1 MRRDSDID
9 NNHDDYSD
17 SPLDPKY
24 AIPFILH
31 CRQKVT
37 NQSNE
42 STKIS
47 LARAWT

>member
-24 AIPFILH
+24 AHSFHFAL
-31 CRQKVT
+31 QA
-37 NQSNE
+37 E
-42 STKIS
+42 SYEPI
-47 LARAWT
+47 